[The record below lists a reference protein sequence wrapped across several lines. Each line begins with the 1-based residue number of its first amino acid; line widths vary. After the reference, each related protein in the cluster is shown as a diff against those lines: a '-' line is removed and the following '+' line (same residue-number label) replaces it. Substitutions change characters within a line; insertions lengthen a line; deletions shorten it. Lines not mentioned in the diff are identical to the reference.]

1 MSFLRKIKFVSLI
14 GGLWSSGRS
23 LGVSSGFWLVGIVLD
38 LLGSRIPSARMV
50 IRGSLAL
57 GRRWK
62 VGSSLPSRQSEE
74 IGGWEKFSYDC
85 KTKLYAYDMI
95 VFDVFCSV
103 YKAKAAT
110 ENVQSFVTS
119 FQRWTPLPK
128 QVLDIRTQCS
138 HLPLPRPDG
147 NQSSS
152 ANYLQSSSQTKI
164 NVKNVFVT
172 I

>member
-1 MSFLRKIKFVSLI
+1 
-14 GGLWSSGRS
+14 
-23 LGVSSGFWLVGIVLD
+23 
-38 LLGSRIPSARMV
+38 MV
-50 IRGSLAL
+50 
-57 GRRWK
+57 
-62 VGSSLPSRQSEE
+62 
-74 IGGWEKFSYDC
+74 
-85 KTKLYAYDMI
+85 

-147 NQSSS
+147 N
-152 ANYLQSSSQTKI
+152 
-164 NVKNVFVT
+164 
-172 I
+172 